1 MNAPA
6 AMSMYAPCSITVGS
20 VSSWEGGNRGNIRL
34 IALNTV
40 EMYGVR
46 GAQEDVFNR
55 NNENVR
61 SKKKNGLRQ
70 IQKLEN
76 KTYPE
81 DALGL
86 VLQLKHKENGTK

>member
-20 VSSWEGGNRGNIRL
+20 VSSWEVGNRGKIQL

-40 EMYGVR
+40 EMYDVR
-46 GAQEDVFNR
+46 SAQDVFNR
-55 NNENVR
+55 NNGNVR

-70 IQKLEN
+70 IQKLKN